1 MKLYYVLFLILF
13 YSCKTKVLT
22 NDLLV
27 GKIHNNEFYFYVDTT
42 KFKFFLNENINFKDN
57 VKLDKVQI
65 IKQKSIGENPID
77 FYYILVSDKT
87 KKIKIAK
94 WLDNIDGNLMFN
106 ESYTDKESSVKSHY
120 IICVGDNDCYPQFI
134 KLDTLK
140 TWSCDK
146 NLSCL
151 INSDSLNSSCK
162 IYKTVI
168 LK

>member
-1 MKLYYVLFLILF
+1 MILF
-13 YSCKTKVLT
+13 YSCKSRVTT

-27 GKIHNNEFYFYVDTT
+27 GKILNNKFHFYTDTT
-42 KFKFFLNENINFKDN
+42 KFKLLLNENINFKDN

-77 FYYILVSDKT
+77 FYYILVTDKT
-87 KKIKIAK
+87 KRIKIAK

-106 ESYTDKESSVKSHY
+106 ERYTDKESSVKSHY
-120 IICVGDNDCYPQFI
+120 IICVGDKDCYPQFI
-134 KLDTLK
+134 ILDTLK

-151 INSDSLNSSCK
+151 IRTDSINSSCK